1 MEPHAAVFSLSSPVL
16 LDGKLGMESEN
27 EELCK
32 LSVRSPPGNCTH
44 WLDWAGQFST
54 IEVLPEEMVLEIFYF
69 YKLACMNNQL
79 SEWQC
84 KWHNLA
90 HVCRRWRTIIFASQ
104 HRLDLRLLCTPK
116 TSVKSTLDLWPAFP
130 IAVQYHSG
138 SLFPDD
144 RDKLT
149 AVLQQPNRLCE
160 INVDLCYPL
169 SGTEFQLLQGTFP
182 LLESFIL
189 CSWQSESPVLPNT
202 FLSGCAPRLNCLHL
216 FGIAFP
222 ALPQLLSS
230 ANDLVDLLL
239 HRIPSTGYI
248 SPEAL
253 VGGLSATPRLKMLTL
268 HFAPP
273 TSRLNPGSTPWNTP
287 PPSSGRIILPA
298 LIQLIFNGPCNYLED
313 LLSRISAPSLKHAK
327 IDFFDQPSF
336 DISQLFQFLGR
347 VESQKLPDG
356 AQAILY
362 LPDAFVYHSRSGAQ
376 SKHLLDT
383 SEFFSLSLTCQ
394 LCFTMFQVNH
404 ICQQLSPL
412 LYNVRTLDIHMSV
425 QPLGSDEDLR
435 DLLHLFNRVEQLHIT
450 GSSIPDVARVQ
461 QLVSAE
467 MAADMLP
474 ALREHTVDL
483 VPREVSLDSDGEW

>member
-1 MEPHAAVFSLSSPVL
+1 MTEPHAAVFSFSSPVL
-16 LDGKLGMESEN
+16 LDGRLGMESEN

-32 LSVRSPPGNCTH
+32 LSVRSPPGNGTH

-54 IEVLPEEMVLEIFYF
+54 IEVLPEEMVLEFFYF
-69 YKLACMNNQL
+69 YKLACRDNYL

-90 HVCRRWRTIIFASQ
+90 HVCRRWRGIIFASQ

-116 TSVKSTLDLWPAFP
+116 TSIKSTLDLWPAFP
-130 IAVQYHSG
+130 IAVQYDSD
-138 SLFPDD
+138 SLSPDD

-160 INVDLCYPL
+160 INVDLYHPL
-169 SGTEFQLLQGTFP
+169 SETEFQLMQGTFP
-182 LLESFIL
+182 LLECLML
-189 CSWQSESPVLPNT
+189 CTWQSDMESPVLPNT
-202 FLSGCAPRLNCLHL
+202 FLSGCAPRLNSLHL
-216 FGIAFP
+216 LGIAFP

-230 ANDLVDLLL
+230 AVDLVDLLL

-253 VGGLSATPRLKMLTL
+253 VGGLSATPRLKTFTL
-268 HFAPP
+268 HFAPQ
-273 TSRLNPGSTPWNTP
+273 TFHLNPGNTP
-287 PPSSGRIILPA
+287 PPSSGRIILSA
-298 LIQLIFNGPCNYLED
+298 LIQLTFNGPCNYLED
-313 LLSRISAPSLKHAK
+313 LLSRTGAPSLKHAE
-327 IDFFDQPSF
+327 IEFFEQPSF
-336 DISQLFQFLGR
+336 DISQLSQFLGR
-347 VESQKLPDG
+347 VESQRLPNG

-376 SKHLLDT
+376 SGHLPDT
-383 SEFFSLSLTCQ
+383 SERFSLGLTCQ
-394 LCFTMFQVNH
+394 SRFELFQINQ

-412 LYNVRTLDIHMSV
+412 LSNVRTLDIHMSA
-425 QPLGSDEDLR
+425 QPLGSDDDLL
-435 DLLHLFNRVEQLHIT
+435 DLLHLFSRVEQLHFT

-467 MAADMLP
+467 MAADELP
-474 ALREHTVDL
+474 ALHDLSVDL
-483 VPREVSLDSDGEW
+483 VPREVFLASDSEW